1 MSWKDIPGLLKDTF
15 WRWWNGNT
23 FLLGAALAYYTVF
36 ALAPVVVIALAIAG
50 VFFDKQSAHTGL
62 LREINNTVGDQVGK
76 AIASVIDDTQDGSTG
91 VLATIVAIVML
102 ILGASSVFVQLQEA
116 LNTIWGV
123 QRKAG
128 TGWWTTLTDRF
139 WSFTIVL
146 VLGFLL
152 LVSLVLSA
160 GLAALAKLLEP
171 SDLPGSTYLWQALN
185 WLISFGLITL
195 LFALIYKLLP
205 DTQIDWS
212 DVWVGAAVTALL
224 FDIGKY
230 LIGMYLGRSSW
241 ISAYGAAGS
250 LVIILLWVYYSSQI
264 FLFGAEFTY
273 VFANHKGKPLIPKEN
288 AEPATQEARD
298 RQLTPHPT
306 ADTCQVNG

>member
-1 MSWKDIPGLLKDTF
+1 M
-15 WRWWNGNT
+15 
-23 FLLGAALAYYTVF
+23 
-36 ALAPVVVIALAIAG
+36 
-50 VFFDKQSAHTGL
+50 GL
-62 LREINNTVGDQVGK
+62 LREINSTVGDQVGK
-76 AIASVIDDTQDGSTG
+76 AIESVIDGAQDKNTG
-91 VLATIVAIVML
+91 VFATIIAIVML
-102 ILGASSVFVQLQEA
+102 VLGASSVFAQLQEA

-123 QRKAG
+123 QRKSG
-128 TGWWTTLTDRF
+128 MGWWTTLTDRF

-146 VLGFLL
+146 ALGFLL

-160 GLAALAKLLEP
+160 TLAAAAKLLEP
-171 SDLPGSTYLWQALN
+171 SDVPGSTYLWQALN
-185 WLISFGLITL
+185 WLVSFGLITL

-205 DTQIDWS
+205 DTKIEWS

-273 VFANHKGKPLIPKEN
+273 VYAEHKGRPLVPKEN
-288 AEPATQEARD
+288 AEPATEEARA
-298 RQLTPHPT
+298 RQATPHPT
-306 ADTCQVNG
+306 ADAYQVSG